1 VIELSMEFESRWND
15 RRTKFLEEFQRVI
28 KKLQDFSLVDV
39 IFQWF
44 NSVGNILI
52 FTDEFTNSLFCQ

>member
-1 VIELSMEFESRWND
+1 MEFESRWND
-15 RRTKFLEEFQRVI
+15 RRTKFLEEFQRVR
-28 KKLQDFSLVDV
+28 KKLQDFPLVDV

-44 NSVGNILI
+44 NSVGNIHI

>member
-1 VIELSMEFESRWND
+1 MEFESRWND

>member
-1 VIELSMEFESRWND
+1 MEFESRWND
-15 RRTKFLEEFQRVI
+15 RQTKFLEEFQRVI
-28 KKLQDFSLVDV
+28 KKLQDFPLVDV

-44 NSVGNILI
+44 NYVGNIHI